1 MDFPTTA
8 TDPFMDRTLEE
19 RVDHR
24 PTHSHS
30 ATKPRCLRSLL
41 RSAPPCGHKTPVLES
56 HFPMDL
62 QTIARFNCLS
72 RAASITAGRVPEVTH
87 EPEVV
92 REIKWRG
99 YTLLLG
105 HDSWDAAVYID

>member
-1 MDFPTTA
+1 
-8 TDPFMDRTLEE
+8 MDRTLEE

-41 RSAPPCGHKTPVLES
+41 RSAPPCGHKTPVLGS

-62 QTIARFNCLS
+62 HTIARFNCRPS
-72 RAASITAGRVPEVTH
+72 CAALVAAGRVPEVT
-87 EPEVV
+87 

-99 YTLLLG
+99 QTLLLG

>member
-1 MDFPTTA
+1 
-8 TDPFMDRTLEE
+8 
-19 RVDHR
+19 
-24 PTHSHS
+24 
-30 ATKPRCLRSLL
+30 
-41 RSAPPCGHKTPVLES
+41 
-56 HFPMDL
+56 MDL

-72 RAASITAGRVPEVTH
+72 RAALVTASRVPEVTH